1 MKHAAVMLLLLF
13 PGAALAKPP
22 AKANPGAA
30 PPLASVLRV
39 RLLMGV
45 QCVAQ
50 AQGKRDS
57 AATADAIEAAF
68 DQIAR
73 LDDMLRFSGDPSELR
88 RLNAAAGRERVTC
101 SADLY
106 DAVDAALHVADL
118 TGGAYDPSIGPL
130 STAWD
135 LRGEGRR
142 PSADE
147 IARAR
152 ARVDWHG
159 VVHEP
164 STRTVRFT
172 REGMALDLDDVARGF
187 ALDRIVPLLRSRGIA
202 RALIGFGGDQLAISS
217 REPWQVTVP
226 SPRDASSPAIR
237 LALTNA
243 ALATVGPPGDGRVV
257 DGVRYGPVLDPR
269 SGATLTTPASV
280 TVVSRSATEARGLA
294 VALLV
299 MGRQRAAA
307 FAAANPGFGV
317 LWLEGMSDGI
327 HAWKWNLDAVS
338 EEPDVSVLWMSNP

>member
-1 MKHAAVMLLLLF
+1 MKLAIVLLLLLA
-13 PGAALAKPP
+13 PGTAMAKPP

-30 PPLASVLRV
+30 PPLANVMRA

-73 LDDMLRFSGDPSELR
+73 LDDALRFSGQPSELT

-106 DAVDAALHVADL
+106 DAVDAALRVADL
-118 TGGAYDPSIGPL
+118 TAGAYDPSIGPL
-130 STAWD
+130 SAAWD

-142 PSADE
+142 PSTDE

-172 REGMALDLDDVARGF
+172 REGMALDLDDLARGF

-202 RALIGFGGDQLAISS
+202 RALIGFGGDVLAMSS

-237 LALTNA
+237 FALTNA
-243 ALATVGPPGDGRVV
+243 ALATVGPPGDGQVV

-269 SGATLTTPASV
+269 SGTPLTTPASV
-280 TVVSRSATEARGLA
+280 TVVSRSASEARALA
-294 VALLV
+294 NALLV

-307 FAAANPGFGV
+307 FAAANSTYGV
-317 LWLEGMSDGI
+317 LWLEGTSDGI
-327 HAWKWNLDAVS
+327 HAWRWNLDAVN
-338 EEPDVSVLWMSNP
+338 EEPDAGVLWMSNP